1 MKAGIIGL
9 GRMGGPLVGHAVR
22 AGIDVSAYDVSESA
36 LHAAAAAGAK
46 VASSPA
52 AAAEGADV
60 VALVVFDD
68 RQVRDV
74 LIGAGGVLQAL
85 RAGAVVAVHTTTSL
99 QTILDLAAEAA
110 AAEVE
115 VLDAGISGGEPGA
128 QAGTLVTLVG
138 GSAAAVG
145 RARPLMDSYSKE
157 VVHAGPLGA
166 GMTLKLA
173 RNAAGYAL
181 MVAAQE
187 AMELAAT
194 AAIDPEVVRH
204 VLEATDTASML
215 WAPFALGGP
224 TPLGPDAPSDVR
236 ARLEHTRDLG
246 LKDLDQA
253 LSLAE
258 KTGRPIAYLA
268 ATRGAYP
275 RSVRL

>member
-1 MKAGIIGL
+1 MKAAIIGL
-9 GRMGGPLVGHAVR
+9 GRMGGPLVGHAIR
-22 AGIDVSAYDVSESA
+22 AGIEVSAYDVAEPA
-36 LHAAAAAGAK
+36 LSAAAAAGAT
-46 VASSPA
+46 A
-52 AAAEGADV
+52 AATPAEAAKDADV
-60 VALVVFDD
+60 VAVVVFDD
-68 RQVRDV
+68 PQVQQV
-74 LIGAGGVLQAL
+74 LTGVDGVLSVL

-99 QTILDLAAEAA
+99 QTIHDVVALAAD
-110 AAEVE
+110 AEVNL
-115 VLDAGISGGEPGA
+115 LDAGISGGEPGA
-128 QAGTLVTLVG
+128 QAGTLTTLVG
-138 GSAAAVG
+138 GTAAAVET
-145 RARPLMDSYSKE
+145 ARPLLDSYSKE

-194 AAIDPEVVRH
+194 AGIDPATVRH
-204 VLEATDTASML
+204 VLEATATAGML

-224 TPLGPDAPSDVR
+224 TSLEPDAPSEVR

-253 LSLAE
+253 LALARDRGHPTE
-258 KTGRPIAYLA
+258 FFA
-268 ATRGAYP
+268 AARNAYP

>member
-1 MKAGIIGL
+1 MKAAIIGL

-22 AGIDVSAYDVSESA
+22 AGIEVSGYDIA
-36 LHAAAAAGAK
+36 GPARQAAAAAGAN

-52 AAAEGADV
+52 AAAEGADA

-74 LIGAGGVLQAL
+74 LTGAGGVLAAL
-85 RAGAVVAVHTTTSL
+85 RPGAVVAVHTTTSL
-99 QTILDLAAEAA
+99 RTILDVAGEAA
-110 AAEVE
+110 AAGVD

-128 QAGTLVTLVG
+128 QAGTLMTLVG
-138 GSAAAVG
+138 GSAAAVD
-145 RARPLMDSYSKE
+145 RARPLLDSYSKE

-173 RNAAGYAL
+173 RNAAGYAM

-194 AAIDPEVVRH
+194 AGIDAAVVRH
-204 VLEATDTASML
+204 VLEATDTAGML

-224 TPLGPDAPSDVR
+224 TPLTPDAPSEVR

-258 KTGRPIAYLA
+258 STGHPSEFLSS
-268 ATRGAYP
+268 TRAAYP

>member
-1 MKAGIIGL
+1 MKAAIIGL
-9 GRMGGPLVGHAVR
+9 GRMGGPLVSHAVR
-22 AGIDVSAYDVSESA
+22 AGIEVSGYDIAEPA
-36 LHAAAAAGAK
+36 RQAATAAGAK

-52 AAAEGADV
+52 AAAEGADA

-74 LIGAGGVLQAL
+74 LTGAGGVLAAL
-85 RAGAVVAVHTTTSL
+85 RPGAVVAVHTTTSL
-99 QTILDLAAEAA
+99 QTILDVAGEAA
-110 AAEVE
+110 AAGVD

-128 QAGTLVTLVG
+128 QAGTLMTLVG
-138 GSAAAVG
+138 GSATAVD
-145 RARPLMDSYSKE
+145 RARPLLDSYSKE

-173 RNAAGYAL
+173 RNAAGYAM

-194 AAIDPEVVRH
+194 AGIDAAVVRH
-204 VLEATDTASML
+204 VLEATDTAGML

-224 TPLGPDAPSDVR
+224 TPLTPDAPSEVR

-258 KTGRPIAYLA
+258 STGHPSEFLSS
-268 ATRGAYP
+268 TRAEYP

>member
-1 MKAGIIGL
+1 MKAAIIGL
-9 GRMGGPLVGHAVR
+9 GRMGGPLVGHAVA
-22 AGIDVSAYDVSESA
+22 AGIEVSAYDIAEPAREAVAS
-36 LHAAAAAGAK
+36 AGAS

-52 AAAEGADV
+52 DAADGADV

-74 LIGAGGVLQAL
+74 LTGSGGVLRAL
-85 RAGAVVAVHTTTSL
+85 RPGAVVAVHTTTTL
-99 QTILDLAAEAA
+99 QTIRDVAAEAA
-110 AAEVE
+110 AAEIE
-115 VLDAGISGGEPGA
+115 ILDAGISGGEPGA
-128 QAGTLVTLVG
+128 QAGTLMTLVG
-138 GSAAAVG
+138 GSEAAVEK
-145 RARPLMDSYSKE
+145 ARPLLVSYSKE

-194 AAIDPEVVRH
+194 AGIDAALVRH
-204 VLEATDTASML
+204 VLQATDTSNML

-224 TPLGPDAPSDVR
+224 SPLAPDAPEELR
-236 ARLEHTRDLG
+236 ANLEHTRDLG
-246 LKDLDQA
+246 LKDLEQA
-253 LSLAE
+253 LALATD
-258 KTGRPIAYLA
+258 TGGRSEFLT

>member
-1 MKAGIIGL
+1 VKAAFIGL
-9 GRMGGPLVGHAVR
+9 GRMGGPLVAHAVR
-22 AGIDVSAYDVSESA
+22 AGIYVSAYDIAGPACE
-36 LHAAAAAGAK
+36 AAAAAGGS
-46 VASSPA
+46 VAGSPA
-52 AAAEGADV
+52 DAAEGADV

-74 LIGAGGVLQAL
+74 LMGAEGAL
-85 RAGAVVAVHTTTSL
+85 ASLRPGAVVAIHTTTTL
-99 QTILDLAAEAA
+99 QTIREMSAVAAEAA
-110 AAEVE
+110 VD
-115 VLDAGISGGEPGA
+115 VIDAGISGGEPGA
-128 QAGTLVTLVG
+128 QAGTLVSLVG
-138 GSAAAVG
+138 GTASAVEK
-145 RARPLMDSYSKE
+145 ARPLLQTYSKE

-194 AAIDPEVVRH
+194 AGVEPALVRH

-224 TPLGPDAPSDVR
+224 EPLTADAPSELR
-236 ARLEHTRDLG
+236 ERLEHTRDLG
-246 LKDLDQA
+246 LKDLEQA
-253 LSLAE
+253 LALVEEAGLPVE
-258 KTGRPIAYLA
+258 FFTA
-268 ATRGAYP
+268 ARGAYP